1 MKHGSSLPQTAD
13 NALHSSL
20 SRLRERVGERAAFT
34 PSPAG
39 GRRGWGR
46 CCFLFGR
53 CAWFEAGGRVS
64 ARQPSSFSLPR
75 QKKWGKEKA
84 SLAGGFPAELP
95 SLLRRSGQTGSR
107 KSDFL
112 CPSTPV
118 LQLACGVAQAL
129 CLVLPRLL
137 AGEGWGEGRIHSF
150 PRWGKAGMGAV
161 AASCLGGVLGLRQ
174 EVGFRPD
181 SRPHF
186 FCVAKRNEGKKRRA
200 LQAACPAELP
210 SLLRRSGQTGSRKSD
225 FFMSKHASLTAGVR
239 VGTSAAPCTPSP
251 ACGRGQG

>member
-1 MKHGSSLPQTAD
+1 MGERKGEPCRRLVRLNSRRSGQTGSWKSDFYVQARQSYSWRAGWHKRC
-13 NALHSSL
+13 ALHSL
-20 SRLRERVGERAAFT
+20 ACLRERAGVRAAFT

-129 CLVLPRLL
+129 CLALPRLL
-137 AGEGWGEGRIHSF
+137 AGEGRYRER
-150 PRWGKAGMGAV
+150 
-161 AASCLGGVLGLRQ
+161 
-174 EVGFRPD
+174 
-181 SRPHF
+181 
-186 FCVAKRNEGKKRRA
+186 
-200 LQAACPAELP
+200 
-210 SLLRRSGQTGSRKSD
+210 
-225 FFMSKHASLTAGVR
+225 
-239 VGTSAAPCTPSP
+239 
-251 ACGRGQG
+251 